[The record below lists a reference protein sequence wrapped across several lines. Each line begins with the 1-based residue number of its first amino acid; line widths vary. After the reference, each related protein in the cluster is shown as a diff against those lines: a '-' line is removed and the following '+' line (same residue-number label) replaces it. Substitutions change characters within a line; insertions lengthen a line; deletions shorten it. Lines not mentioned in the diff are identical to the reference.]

1 MPGRTSQTAQEA
13 AMFSLL
19 TDAFGVSPN
28 VDFASEAG
36 LARSSSTAG
45 GVDPGGGR
53 AYSRREAVGEGAC

>member
-1 MPGRTSQTAQEA
+1 
-13 AMFSLL
+13 MFSLL